1 MTRRKKP
8 FSLYLTL
15 LPNWTWTQTYFL
27 RTSRIFR
34 LTPDWAHVFT
44 GFGQSL
50 PRTLMFSCFA
60 RYSSTSENK
69 QEKHFFF
76 FLGHSHFIRNCKEQ
90 ISQFWQNRDFSR
102 GWAKQLSLPNHYN
115 TSLETLINW
124 KWGEFYRNDSP
135 IKQTN
140 KMTNHYH
147 TFLGHFCKLRN
158 FDVKILS
165 EWRIIHFIMI
175 NGL

>member
-8 FSLYLTL
+8 FFSISYFVAQLNMNTNL
-15 LPNWTWTQTYFL
+15 LLENIKNFQAHSRLGPCFHRFWTIFATNSDVFLLCTVFINLWKQTRKTFL
-27 RTSRIFR
+27 
-34 LTPDWAHVFT
+34 
-44 GFGQSL
+44 
-50 PRTLMFSCFA
+50 
-60 RYSSTSENK
+60 
-69 QEKHFFF
+69 FF

-124 KWGEFYRNDSP
+124 KWGEFYRNNSP

-140 KMTNHYH
+140 KMTNH
-147 TFLGHFCKLRN
+147 
-158 FDVKILS
+158 
-165 EWRIIHFIMI
+165 
-175 NGL
+175 